1 MTSLPLWA
9 AVVPVL
15 LLAALVG
22 TWWALG
28 SGPGGHNAAS
38 RRGALPDGDL
48 PESWPLQPRPVLNA
62 EERRVFR
69 ILQDA
74 FPHHALMAK
83 LPLVRFCQPE
93 EPAEVRQW
101 YRLIGSSSVTFAV
114 CSPSSRVIA
123 AIDLETERTASP
135 RTQRIKQ
142 EVLSACGV
150 RYLRCTPER
159 LPSAAELQLLVP
171 HSAAGMRGPQPAP
184 AATRPGEEPQAEVPA
199 LLERRG
205 RRPLWRD
212 PGFMQEGYHGR
223 QATNPAA
230 PRSILPGTGEDASL
244 ERGRGAQI
252 DLSQD
257 LTEALGDGGEVPP
270 MSARH

>member
-1 MTSLPLWA
+1 MSSLYIWVT
-9 AVVPVL
+9 VVPVL

-22 TWWALG
+22 AWWALR
-28 SGPGGHNAAS
+28 PGREAAE
-38 RRGALPDGDL
+38 PDL
-48 PESWPLQPRPVLNA
+48 PPSWPLLPRPVLNA

-74 FPHHALMAK
+74 YPHHTLMAK

-93 EPAEVRQW
+93 DPAQVRPW
-101 YRLIGSSSVTFAV
+101 YRLIGSASVTFAV
-114 CSPSSRVIA
+114 CSPSSRVLA
-123 AIDLETERTASP
+123 AIDLETDHTPSGRS
-135 RTQRIKQ
+135 QRIKQ
-142 EVLSACGV
+142 EVLSACRV

-184 AATRPGEEPQAEVPA
+184 GTTRPGAEAQPEVPS
-199 LLERRG
+199 LVERRG
-205 RRPLWRD
+205 RKPLWRD
-212 PGFMQEGYHGR
+212 PGFMQESYHGR
-223 QATNPAA
+223 QASSPEAL
-230 PRSILPGTGEDASL
+230 RSILPSMGEDASL
-244 ERGRGAQI
+244 QRGSRAEV

-257 LTEALGDGGEVPP
+257 LNEALGDGADVPP